1 MGIIKESI
9 LVYQPN
15 KVDENVFFSKIMDGS
30 SEITFQIPKTQIY
43 FDKDKDKCKILL
55 DETSISEIENVS
67 KDIIKI
73 TSEKSKDFF
82 GKELDIDS
90 CSGLYR
96 NAISDGNLLNCFYG
110 EDTYF
115 FDKKKQINISDISDE
130 TTGIVLLKG
139 DVIVYTKTAF
149 YIRWEIQQMKIKK
162 EKKEKK
168 EKKDTQDTSEQDIL
182 LSEYSII
189 DIEEDDIDTERIAR
203 KIKEVSFF

>member
-9 LVYQPN
+9 LVYHPN

-30 SEITFQIPKTQIY
+30 SEITFQIPKTKIY

-55 DETSISEIENVS
+55 DEASISEIETIS
-67 KDIIKI
+67 KEVIKI
-73 TSEKSKDFF
+73 TSDKSNDFF
-82 GKELDIDS
+82 GKELDNDS

-96 NAISDGNLLNCFYG
+96 NAISDGNLLNCFYS

-115 FDKKKQINISDISDE
+115 IDKKKQINISDIEDE
-130 TTGIVLLKG
+130 VNGIVLLKG

-149 YIRWEIQQMKIKK
+149 YIRWEIQQMKIKR
-162 EKKEKK
+162 ER
-168 EKKDTQDTSEQDIL
+168 EKKDCDNIL
-182 LSEYSII
+182 HEYSIL
-189 DIEEDDIDTERIAR
+189 DREEDDNFVDKEKIAK

>member
-9 LVYQPN
+9 LVYHPN

-30 SEITFQIPKTQIY
+30 SEITFQIPKTKIY

-55 DETSISEIENVS
+55 DEASISEIETIS
-67 KDIIKI
+67 KEVIKI
-73 TSEKSKDFF
+73 TSDKSNDFF
-82 GKELDIDS
+82 GKELDNDS

-96 NAISDGNLLNCFYG
+96 NAISDGNLLNCFYS

-115 FDKKKQINISDISDE
+115 FDKKKQINISDIEDE
-130 TTGIVLLKG
+130 VNGIVLLKG

-149 YIRWEIQQMKIKK
+149 YIRWEIQQMKIKR
-162 EKKEKK
+162 EK
-168 EKKDTQDTSEQDIL
+168 EKKDCDNIL
-182 LSEYSII
+182 HEYSIL
-189 DIEEDDIDTERIAR
+189 DREEDDNFVDKEKIAK

>member
-9 LVYQPN
+9 LIYQPN
-15 KVDENVFFSKIMDGS
+15 RVDDNVFFSKIMDGS
-30 SEITFQIPKTQIY
+30 SEITFQIPKTKIY
-43 FDKDKDKCKILL
+43 IDREKEKCKIFLN
-55 DETSISEIENVS
+55 ETMISELETIS

-73 TSEKSKDFF
+73 TSESSKDFF

-90 CSGLYR
+90 CSSLYR
-96 NAISDGNLLNCFYG
+96 NAISDGNLLNCFYND
-110 EDTYF
+110 ETYF
-115 FDKKKQINISDISDE
+115 FHKKNKLSISDIEDE
-130 TTGIVLLKG
+130 INGIVLLKG

-162 EKKEKK
+162 ERVLHEPM
-168 EKKDTQDTSEQDIL
+168 

-189 DIEEDDIDTERIAR
+189 DRDEDNKILDTEKIAK

>member
-9 LVYQPN
+9 LVYHPN

-30 SEITFQIPKTQIY
+30 SEITFQIPKTKIY

-55 DETSISEIENVS
+55 DEASISEIETIS
-67 KDIIKI
+67 KEVIKI
-73 TSEKSKDFF
+73 TSDKSNDFF
-82 GKELDIDS
+82 GKELDNDS

-96 NAISDGNLLNCFYG
+96 NAISDGNLLNCFYS

-115 FDKKKQINISDISDE
+115 FDKKKQINISDIEDE
-130 TTGIVLLKG
+130 VNGIVLLKG

-149 YIRWEIQQMKIKK
+149 YIRWEIQQMKIKR
-162 EKKEKK
+162 ER
-168 EKKDTQDTSEQDIL
+168 EKKDCDNIL
-182 LSEYSII
+182 HEYSIL
-189 DIEEDDIDTERIAR
+189 DREEDDNFVDKEKIAK